1 MIGVCPMCQQ
11 LVPSFH
17 QMILLQASG
26 IHCGS
31 LGTTRTNF
39 CSKSTC
45 HLLVK
50 SHYEQ
55 SQDCFQYKMSN
66 HVFSATKQSIKSFFW
81 SPKTFGSRDTS
92 IPIHLLPTLDGLCSV
107 GVALEE
113 KHSVAILG
121 HHPVQP
127 HRRPGGGESTFT
139 TRGQSQDVNSWQL
152 VALHLGIPHHK

>member
-31 LGTTRTNF
+31 LGTTWTNF

-45 HLLVK
+45 HVLVK
-50 SHYEQ
+50 SYYES
-55 SQDCFQYKMSN
+55 SQDCFQYEMSIY
-66 HVFSATKQSIKSFFW
+66 VFSATKQSIKSFFW

-92 IPIHLLPTLDGLCSV
+92 IPVHLLWTLDGLCSV
-107 GVALEE
+107 GVALKETSILLPFWVTIPCSHTGDQAVE
-113 KHSVAILG
+113 KALL
-121 HHPVQP
+121 QP
-127 HRRPGGGESTFT
+127 GVRVRM
-139 TRGQSQDVNSWQL
+139 
-152 VALHLGIPHHK
+152 